1 MLEYALTT
9 ECVLLLQN
17 VFSYSR
23 MCSLTP
29 ECVLLLFLLKLQKEK
44 KRKKSDLEQLRAL
57 FALFCVQ
64 PTVGVRA
71 RRLA

>member
-1 MLEYALTT
+1 
-9 ECVLLLQN
+9 
-17 VFSYSR
+17 
-23 MCSLTP
+23 MCSLTIP
-29 ECVLLLFLLKLQKEK
+29 TKIAKRK
-44 KRKKSDLEQLRAL
+44 KKKKSDLEQLRAL